1 MAIVSVFMIVLCR
14 LGWRVYM
21 PRYAVSGTKIDLDDR
36 VVKTLYRDGELD
48 YISIR

>member
-1 MAIVSVFMIVLCR
+1 
-14 LGWRVYM
+14 M